1 MTSKQLARIKKME
14 DDFNLVREVI
24 HTLDDALADYEA
36 IQRRITRLTD
46 YQESGQW
53 LKDFEADERGELPK
67 YLELKRGVLSEDG
80 LDNLLR
86 DVADVHARMLELVKE
101 PDPLDEGLAPF
112 VEYDPLVDSPESIP
126 EAPGSLIFVLRY
138 MSNIYQ
144 LAGMDLKE
152 FEGQEVL
159 FVGESE
165 NLRKRI
171 AFDHFRGDSS
181 RSSLRISFGCLL
193 DMVQIPRD
201 KTPDGVHFRFAKE
214 DEQWLTQWMKDNLL
228 VYYKATPY
236 NGQLTKM
243 LMTALNPPLNLENTS
258 SDRQQF
264 RKELIELRNNL
275 RMQVED
281 LESSL

>member
-14 DDFNLVREVI
+14 DDFNLVKEVI
-24 HTLDDALADYEA
+24 NTLDEALYDYEA
-36 IQRRITRLTD
+36 VLRRITRLTD

-86 DVADVHARMLELVKE
+86 DVTDIKARMLELVKE
-101 PDPLDEGLAPF
+101 ADPLDENPAPF

-126 EAPGSLIFVLRY
+126 EAPGSLIVVLRY

-181 RSSLRISFGCLL
+181 RSSFRISIGSLL
-193 DMVQIPRD
+193 EMVQIPRD
-201 KTPDGVHFRFAKE
+201 KNPDGVHFRFSKE
-214 DEQWLTQWMKDNLL
+214 DEQWLTQWMKENLI
-228 VYYKATPY
+228 VYYKATPFH
-236 NGQLTKM
+236 GQITKM
-243 LMTALNPPLNLENTS
+243 LMSTYNPPLNLENTS

-264 RKELIELRNNL
+264 RKELIELRSKHCDIL
-275 RMQVED
+275 SQE
-281 LESSL
+281 